1 LPEIMPVI
9 PPVMIAPR
17 PKRGPSNSVIFRANY
32 RHQGESPQTE
42 GRSMAEKYSLEDYET
57 VESRLR
63 RLYEKYPTARLLTEL
78 IYQDERRFITK
89 SFLYLDPKDNT
100 PHSTGFAEEIVG
112 AGFVNKTSALENCE
126 TSSIGRC
133 LSNSVLCLGAPV
145 GKRPSQEE
153 MQKVERYKA
162 EPRKSPVKKATFT
175 ADEIALAEAA
185 IQTVAAMSDKEKL
198 RELWTSSAAIL
209 DAPINGTTLK
219 DVINNRVA
227 ELSVE

>member
-1 LPEIMPVI
+1 
-9 PPVMIAPR
+9 
-17 PKRGPSNSVIFRANY
+17 
-32 RHQGESPQTE
+32 
-42 GRSMAEKYSLEDYET
+42 MAEKYSLEDYET
-57 VESRLR
+57 VEARLR
-63 RLYEKYPTARLLTEL
+63 RLYEKYPQARLLTDL
-78 IYQDERRFITK
+78 VFQDERRFICK
-89 SFLYLDPKDNT
+89 SFLYLDPKDST

-153 MQKVERYKA
+153 MQKVERYKT
-162 EPRKSPVKKATFT
+162 EPRKSPAKKVTFT
-175 ADEIALAEAA
+175 ADELTLAEAA
-185 IQTVAAMSDKEKL
+185 IQTVAAMTDKEKL
-198 RELWTSSAAIL
+198 RDLWTGSAAIL

-227 ELSVE
+227 ELSAE